1 MCGNPSKFYTIT
13 KGCKSCTTDWP
24 HVLPANSWIKSPTWA
39 NAVWRICAQYVE
51 SMCVWAI
58 QSLISFCAYLQITS
72 LDLSGNTLTT
82 IPESM
87 RTLTMLK
94 ELVLAGNRF
103 ADLSPLQTTI
113 ACWCSL
119 NRLDAS
125 GNRLYALPD
134 DMRALEY
141 LEHLDLS
148 TNMFEVLPP
157 GGELSESW
165 AHDFE
170 FDLTYVN
177 HSMFMSG
184 TENA

>member
-1 MCGNPSKFYTIT
+1 
-13 KGCKSCTTDWP
+13 
-24 HVLPANSWIKSPTWA
+24 
-39 NAVWRICAQYVE
+39 
-51 SMCVWAI
+51 MCVWAI

-148 TNMFEVLPP
+148 TNMFEMLPL
-157 GGELSESW
+157 GGKLSESC

-170 FDLTYVN
+170 FGLTYVN
-177 HSMFMSG
+177 RSMFMSG